1 MNAESNEAGEIDD
14 HEKKPE
20 VVGVNAL
27 SMGPSTPY
35 SGGAISRNVEK
46 KQDDQTLVKTSS
58 RHRCDDAEPGCCDVN
73 VSAPIAS
80 PELWDGKNIGLES
93 DIYAFGI
100 VMWEVF
106 CRREAWHWRPK
117 DDIIHSVGNEHLRPK
132 IPPGLDE
139 TCAHWVRRCLHA
151 DPGPHRDP

>member
-1 MNAESNEAGEIDD
+1 MRACRYSGEISLASYGGFIYLKAESNEAGGIDD
-14 HEKKPE
+14 HMKKPE

-27 SMGPSTPY
+27 SMGPATKY
-35 SGGAISRNVEK
+35 LGGAISRNVEK
-46 KQDDQTLVKTSS
+46 KQDPTIVKTSS
-58 RHRCDDAEPGCCDVN
+58 RLEGCCDLN

-106 CRREAWHWRPK
+106 TR
-117 DDIIHSVGNEHLRPK
+117 
-132 IPPGLDE
+132 
-139 TCAHWVRRCLHA
+139 
-151 DPGPHRDP
+151 

>member
-1 MNAESNEAGEIDD
+1 MNAESNEAGGIDD
-14 HEKKPE
+14 HMKKPE

-27 SMGPSTPY
+27 SMGPATKY

-46 KQDDQTLVKTSS
+46 KQSDTTLVESS
-58 RHRCDDAEPGCCDVN
+58 SPT
-73 VSAPIAS
+73 AS

-106 CRREAWHWRPK
+106 TR
-117 DDIIHSVGNEHLRPK
+117 
-132 IPPGLDE
+132 
-139 TCAHWVRRCLHA
+139 
-151 DPGPHRDP
+151 

>member
-1 MNAESNEAGEIDD
+1 MRACRCSGEISLASYGGFIYLNAESNEAGVIDD
-14 HEKKPE
+14 HMKKPE

-27 SMGPSTPY
+27 SMGPATKY

-46 KQDDQTLVKTSS
+46 GDTTIVKTSS
-58 RHRCDDAEPGCCDVN
+58 RLEGCCDLN

-106 CRREAWHWRPK
+106 TR
-117 DDIIHSVGNEHLRPK
+117 
-132 IPPGLDE
+132 
-139 TCAHWVRRCLHA
+139 
-151 DPGPHRDP
+151 

>member
-1 MNAESNEAGEIDD
+1 MRACRYSGEISLASYGGFIYLNAESNEAGGIDD
-14 HEKKPE
+14 HMKKPE

-27 SMGPSTPY
+27 SMGPATTY

-46 KQDDQTLVKTSS
+46 KQDPTLERTSS
-58 RHRCDDAEPGCCDVN
+58 LRPDDGRDDACCDVN

-106 CRREAWHWRPK
+106 TR
-117 DDIIHSVGNEHLRPK
+117 
-132 IPPGLDE
+132 
-139 TCAHWVRRCLHA
+139 
-151 DPGPHRDP
+151 